1 MYRVNV
7 VNQSTS
13 GVSAH
18 SHTQVIAQTQ
28 QTQHQQQQHQP
39 LVGVLNQLDAI
50 TVSGGN
56 SSAGSGNS
64 NIIVG
69 NGSGTSGSSTGTIV
83 ISDETII
90 AAVKSEPMHDVIATT
105 SSTTTNGHVIYAP
118 MKRARLEG

>member
-1 MYRVNV
+1 MYRINV
-7 VNQSTS
+7 VNQTSS
-13 GVSAH
+13 GVTSH
-18 SHTQVIAQTQ
+18 SHTQVIAQTHQ
-28 QTQHQQQQHQP
+28 SHHQQQQP

-50 TVSGGN
+50 TVSGSGNNAGIGN
-56 SSAGSGNS
+56 SN

-69 NGSGTSGSSTGTIV
+69 NGNSTGGNAII

-90 AAVKSEPMHDVIATT
+90 AAVKSEPIHDVIATT